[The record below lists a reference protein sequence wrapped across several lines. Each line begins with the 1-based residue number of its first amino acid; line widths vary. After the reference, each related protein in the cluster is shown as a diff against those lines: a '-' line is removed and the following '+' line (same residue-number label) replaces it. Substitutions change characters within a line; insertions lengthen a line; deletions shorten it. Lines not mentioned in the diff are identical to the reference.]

1 MVRLAVLLIVLTLGV
16 AAFALPVAHSL
27 ADRRAA
33 REALRAAEAN
43 LREAQA
49 RRAGLADRLA
59 ALRSQADQVEI
70 TARAEFRLIMPGERF
85 ELLGG
90 SMPPP
95 LLAQHSPRER
105 VP

>member
-16 AAFALPVAHSL
+16 GAFALPFAHSL

-33 REALRAAEAN
+33 REDLRAAEAG

-49 RRAGLADRLA
+49 RRASLADRLA

-70 TARAEFRLIMPGERF
+70 AARAEFRLILPGERF
-85 ELLGG
+85 ELIRGAQ
-90 SMPPP
+90 PAP
-95 LLAQHSPRER
+95 LLAHHSPRER